1 MTSKAKAL
9 SAMPGD
15 AVGDAPGNAGRGA
28 PDGANGGERLAYGR
42 LDDLLG
48 YHLRRAQVL
57 SFQNFV
63 EVLGDKISPGQVGVL
78 CLVSAN
84 PGINQTRVG
93 NALGI
98 DRSTLVAVIDRLED
112 RGLIERTPSPKDRR
126 SHALVLT
133 KGGQDYLD
141 QTLPQLAEHERQIAD
156 RLSADERRT
165 LIDLLQRVG
174 GS

>member
-1 MTSKAKAL
+1 MMSRMTSKAKAPQG
-9 SAMPGD
+9 APNG
-15 AVGDAPGNAGRGA
+15 APGGVQGRG
-28 PDGANGGERLAYGR
+28 PDGERLAYGR

-57 SFQNFV
+57 SFQNFA
-63 EVLGDKISPGQVGVL
+63 EVLGDKISPGQIGVL
-78 CLVSAN
+78 CLVRAN

-126 SHALVLT
+126 SHALMLT
-133 KGGQDYLD
+133 RGGEAYLD
-141 QTLPQLAEHERQIAD
+141 DTLPRLAEHERQIAD

-174 GS
+174 AS